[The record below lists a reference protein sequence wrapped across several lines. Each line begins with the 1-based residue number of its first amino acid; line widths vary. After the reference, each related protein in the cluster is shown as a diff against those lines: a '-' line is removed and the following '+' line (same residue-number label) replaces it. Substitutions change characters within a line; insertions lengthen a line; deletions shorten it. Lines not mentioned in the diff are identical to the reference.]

1 MIANPGAFAE
11 FGENDTSSELSGW
24 EASLK
29 KGILVTGKNATTN
42 GGDIK
47 GFMNTASTANNHACY
62 VDNSI
67 GQGRR

>member
-1 MIANPGAFAE
+1 
-11 FGENDTSSELSGW
+11 
-24 EASLK
+24 
-29 KGILVTGKNATTN
+29 VTGKNATTN